1 MLFKYVPVPLHL
13 KDQIFLQGFKNVVTL
28 KQLLSVDVSNRT
40 SLSPG
45 VKGRKCKKL
54 LKPREHLICCF

>member
-1 MLFKYVPVPLHL
+1 MLFKYVPIPLHL
-13 KDQIFLQGFKNVVTL
+13 KAQIFLPSKNVVTL

-40 SLSPG
+40 RLSPG
-45 VKGRKCKKL
+45 VKGRKCQKL